1 MVVCIRKLFVLPL
14 LNLIYEFMKL
24 MCFLM
29 HIKVV
34 IFVLQMLL
42 FVATPITFVLGRETF
57 QTMSYTDTLSIIR
70 IKNCV
75 LSILILKMDAPIYF
89 ATVRYLRER

>member
-1 MVVCIRKLFVLPL
+1 
-14 LNLIYEFMKL
+14 
-24 MCFLM
+24 
-29 HIKVV
+29 
-34 IFVLQMLL
+34 MLL

-89 ATVRYLRER
+89 ATVRYLRERKLLVFIGSHGGLMKRETSLKYA